1 MAENEMLPEEIE
13 EEVEVISLTDEET
26 GEELQYEV
34 LGIMELDGNTYY
46 ALIPY
51 NTDDEEYIILRASED
66 GDGIQLA
73 TIDDDDEFDR
83 VVDAF
88 EDQFFDEVDY
98 DVETEEK

>member
-1 MAENEMLPEEIE
+1 
-13 EEVEVISLTDEET
+13 
-26 GEELQYEV
+26 
-34 LGIMELDGNTYY
+34 MELNGNIYY

-66 GDGIQLA
+66 DGDLQFS
-73 TIDDDDEFDR
+73 TVDDDEEFDR

-98 DVETEEK
+98 DVAGESSEDK